1 MDSKKK
7 KAKQSWGER
16 GCRVKTVQR
25 GELGAQVWLHEG
37 CSQISDLGQIT

>member
-16 GCRVKTVQR
+16 GGRVKMVQR
-25 GELGAQVWLHEG
+25 GELEA
-37 CSQISDLGQIT
+37 